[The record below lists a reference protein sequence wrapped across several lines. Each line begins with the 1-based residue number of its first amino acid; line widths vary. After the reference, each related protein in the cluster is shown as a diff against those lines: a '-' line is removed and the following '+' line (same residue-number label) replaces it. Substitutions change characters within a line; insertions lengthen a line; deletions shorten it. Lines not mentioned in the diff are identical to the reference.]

1 MIRVSDPPA
10 AFLSHAAIYCSYSKQ
25 RYAWMVLAYSGALVS
40 SCTGSG
46 NLGYLGVSQRS
57 SHFAGSRNLGRSQF
71 IAVWSQFALYTGC
84 AVKADDKIYHFST
97 QYFCLDQYSLLISRL
112 GVIGWPL
119 LTLIGF
125 GSGFG
130 GALVLFLTLWRRH
143 ARPTISFGEA
153 TLRTAA
159 DRELDR

>member
-1 MIRVSDPPA
+1 MLQSIALTRNSGTPGWYLHILVPWSAPA
-10 AFLSHAAIYCSYSKQ
+10 LGLGIWTIWECRSARPILLDLVI
-25 RYAWMVLAYSGALVS
+25 WVAL
-40 SCTGSG
+40 
-46 NLGYLGVSQRS
+46 
-57 SHFAGSRNLGRSQF
+57 FQF

-84 AVKADDKIYHFST
+84 AVKADHKIYHFST

-153 TLRTAA
+153 ALRTAA